1 MESFS
6 KDVAHDLKALEKKV
20 KECSLITAKLTQDY
34 LGDADDSRR
43 VFEYLLCWKKK
54 YESIIKNFF

>member
-34 LGDADDSRR
+34 LGDADDSRKVMR
-43 VFEYLLCWKKK
+43 F
-54 YESIIKNFF
+54 